1 MTQRHLVTRW
11 LGALGLILSLVG
23 LVSQDTTSA
32 QTLADTQQ
40 RANQGDA
47 LAQTALGFIY
57 QSGEGVP
64 ENFTQAVVWYRIAA
78 DQGYAPAQANLGV
91 MYSNGTGVPQDLPE
105 AAAWLLKAAD
115 QGYAPAQA
123 NLGVMYA
130 TGQGVPQDDV
140 EAHKWLSLA
149 AASLTGDTQQGYAD
163 YRSTTAQR
171 MTPAQLAEAQRLAR
185 EWQAAFEKR
194 QAD

>member
-1 MTQRHLVTRW
+1 MRRHSVGR
-11 LGALGLILSLVG
+11 GFGIFGLTFALVG
-23 LVSQDTTSA
+23 LGGQGMASA
-32 QTLADTQQ
+32 QTLAETQQ
-40 RANQGDA
+40 RANKGDA

-64 ENFTQAVVWYRIAA
+64 ENFIQAAVWYRIAA

-91 MYSNGTGVPQDLPE
+91 LYSNGTGVPQDFPQ
-105 AAAWLLKAAD
+105 AAAWLLKSAD
-115 QGYAPAQA
+115 QGYALAQA

-149 AASLTGDTQQGYAD
+149 ATRLTGDAQQGYAE
-163 YRSTTAQR
+163 YRNSAATQ
-171 MTPAQLAEAQRLAR
+171 MTPAQLAEAEKRAAD
-185 EWQAAFEKR
+185 WQAAFQRRRTE
-194 QAD
+194 